1 MTVLHIDSSILGDNA
16 VSRELSAEVARR
28 EAARTGGEIVRR
40 DLGAKPLPHLSGDD
54 FLGRGAA
61 PGERTPEQ
69 SRDAAVLE
77 EFLAADVVVIGAPMY
92 NFSIPSN
99 LKAWIDRV
107 AVAGKTF
114 AYTEAGPVGL
124 ATGKRAVVIS
134 TRGGLYSEGPAAG
147 MDHQESYL
155 KTVLGFLGVTDVEF
169 VRAERLSFGPEVR
182 AQSVADARAEIDRE
196 ARLAA

>member
-69 SRDAAVLE
+69 SRDAAVLD

-124 ATGKRAVVIS
+124 ATGKKAVVIS